1 MIKKTIAALAL
12 GLALAGS
19 AMADSGL
26 KFKARLEGFTLAGVP
41 VATNAT
47 GDAKVDV
54 IDGGSALQFRVN
66 VAGIDNLLMAHIHV
80 APIGSA
86 TPVKVTEPAGP
97 VAFWFVG
104 GPPPGGTLGETV
116 NGRLAEGFII
126 TNADLV
132 TWPDPNDAM
141 AGTIEGLINAI
152 MEGRASVIVH
162 TSDGD
167 ASTTV
172 PVAGDSPAGELRG
185 TLR

>member
-1 MIKKTIAALAL
+1 MKKSIIALTLGMAL
-12 GLALAGS
+12 GSFAF
-19 AMADSGL
+19 ADSGI
-26 KFKARLEGFTLAGVP
+26 KFDTHLEGFTLAGEP

-47 GDAKVDV
+47 GEAKVEV
-54 IDGGSALQFRVN
+54 IDGGTALKFRVN

-80 APIGSA
+80 APIGSP
-86 TPVKVTEPAGP
+86 TPVALTDPAGP

-104 GPPPGGTLGETV
+104 GPPPQGRLTETV

-126 TNADLV
+126 TNGDLANWNDPADALS
-132 TWPDPNDAM
+132 
-141 AGTIEGLINAI
+141 GTIEGLVNAI

-162 TSDGD
+162 TSDGNP
-167 ASTTV
+167 ATTL